1 VASLPVPKEL
11 GSTAFST
18 KSEGSEYLV
27 VWQAG
32 NNVAI
37 TALDVDVRATSTTT
51 TFPPLTAAQGQTL
64 TKAAVKQN
72 SLYQ

>member
-1 VASLPVPKEL
+1 
-11 GSTAFST
+11 
-18 KSEGSEYLV
+18 V

-32 NNVAI
+32 NKVAI

-51 TFPPLTAAQGQTL
+51 TFPPLTAAQGDTL